1 MNLLDELQEHV
12 VGGDGAMGTL
22 LLNRRER
29 RPTRDQRHQN
39 ERKLYAVKPGRAT
52 ICLPLLPEVK
62 MC

>member
-1 MNLLDELQEHV
+1 MNLLDELQQHMV
-12 VGGDGAMGTL
+12 CGDRAMGML
-22 LLNRRER
+22 LLDRRER

-39 ERKLYAVKPGRAT
+39 ERKLYDVKPDRAT